1 MSAIW
6 PLDVA
11 IDTAIQNDAALSA
24 KLKGEKV
31 YSLTSPALDTQLPY
45 IVLGSSSETTARTY
59 DSKFRD
65 TILTIS
71 VWSADI
77 TKAEVAGIVADLER
91 LLDATQ
97 LTVGGHHF
105 VSGAFSVVA
114 MMLDG
119 TGRYGMA
126 SCRYEAL
133 NYV

>member
-11 IDTAIQNDAALSA
+11 IDTLIQGDATLSA

-31 YSLTSPALDTQLPY
+31 YSLQSPTRDSALPY
-45 IVLGSSSETTARTY
+45 IVLGSSSESTARTY
-59 DSKFRD
+59 DSKFKD
-65 TILTIS
+65 TIVTIS
-71 VWSADI
+71 VWSADV

-91 LLDATQ
+91 LLDGTQ
-97 LTVGGHHF
+97 LNVGGHHF
-105 VSGAFSVVA
+105 VSGAFSVIA
-114 MMLDG
+114 IMPDS